1 MAIARYLADKSAHAR
16 LHHPTVQQRLIP
28 LIEGGLIATC
38 TLVDLEIL
46 FSTRTVQE
54 YNDVRRELS
63 GFEKLDIE
71 QADWDR
77 AVEVQAA
84 LAAAGRTRAVG
95 IPDLLLAAVAERHR
109 VTVLHYDRDF
119 DIIAA
124 VTGQATLWVVPSGSV
139 S

>member
-1 MAIARYLADKSAHAR
+1 MAVARYLADKSAHAR
-16 LHHPTVQQRLIP
+16 LHHPSVQQRLGP
-28 LIEGGLIATC
+28 LVEGGLVASC

-46 FSTRTVQE
+46 FSTRTVKE
-54 YNDVRRELS
+54 YDDVRRELS
-63 GFEKLDIE
+63 GFEHLDIE

-84 LAAAGRTRAVG
+84 LAATGRTRAVG

-119 DIIAA
+119 DVIAA
-124 VTGQATLWVVPSGSV
+124 VTDQATAWVVPAGSV
-139 S
+139 P